1 MTFVKK
7 VNIEPETKS
16 VKEEPKEKKWFK
28 AEGKLTVDAFETDS
42 EIIIQSAVAGIKSG
56 DFDISIE
63 NDVLE
68 IRGIRK
74 NPLEGKTD
82 QDYFF
87 QECYWGPFSRQII
100 LPKEVDTSKVQAL
113 IKEGILIVTIPKL
126 KKERK
131 KKVRLKE
138 EE

>member
-1 MTFVKK
+1 MTFFKK
-7 VNIEPETKS
+7 LNIETKAQD
-16 VKEEPKEKKWFK
+16 VKEESKEKKWFK
-28 AEGKLTVDAFETDS
+28 TEGKLTIDAFETDS
-42 EIIIQSAVAGIKSG
+42 EIVIQSAVAGIKSG

-74 NPLEGKTD
+74 NPLEGKTS

-100 LPKEVDTSKVQAL
+100 LPKEVDTTKVQAS
-113 IKEGILIVTIPKL
+113 IKEGILTVTVPKL

>member
-1 MTFVKK
+1 MISFKK
-7 VNIEPETKS
+7 IKIEPETEIKE
-16 VKEEPKEKKWFK
+16 EEPKEKKWFK
-28 AEGKLTVDAFETDS
+28 AEGRLTVDAFETDS

-74 NPLEGKTD
+74 NPFEDKSG

-100 LPKEVDTSKVQAL
+100 LPKEVDTSKVQAS
-113 IKEGILIVTIPKL
+113 IKEGILTVVIPKL

-131 KKVRLKE
+131 KKVKLKE

>member
-1 MTFVKK
+1 MISFRKIK
-7 VNIEPETKS
+7 IESEKEFNQ
-16 VKEEPKEKKWFK
+16 EEPKEKKWFK

-42 EIIIQSAVAGIKSG
+42 EIIIQSAVAGIKPG

-63 NDVLE
+63 NDILE

-74 NPLEGKTD
+74 NPLENKPD
-82 QDYFF
+82 QKYFF

-100 LPKEVDTSKVQAL
+100 LPKEVDTSKIQAS
-113 IKEGILIVTIPKL
+113 IKEGVLTVTVPKL

-131 KKVRLKE
+131 KKVKLKE